1 MGEETARIT
10 VAETSGGS
18 GGSRQPGET
27 VSLPVVELLT
37 GRGFVTGK
45 SGAGKSILEGTP
57 VYTESGRK
65 PIEAVE
71 QGERVLSLD
80 TDSYRQEF
88 REVRA
93 TIEHTDDRLLRVTL
107 EDGTE
112 LVGTADHSFLT
123 ADGLDIGPVR
133 GDELEEGMWMPLA
146 RELPSPG
153 SVDGFDP
160 GADTRD
166 TDLAVDGGV
175 VGRRPRTDRTLSL
188 TFESGAEFGACL
200 ASGSPNGGTTIQ
212 ATDVGDGV
220 RECLETRGHEYR
232 AETCS
237 GESSSRAEQLRS
249 AFGNGP
255 ADRRL
260 PEWVFDAPARFRAG
274 LVSGYVDRNGRV
286 EESGV
291 TVRAESE
298 SLMRGLAELLRQFG
312 VSATVDAVETSREGT
327 ADHQGENGEQ
337 GGDREP
343 GYRLSVD
350 TFCIERFR
358 SVVDLSTPKA
368 QRLDALC
375 ERSGASDQFDSADVI
390 PGVDSVLD
398 VPTRETEQVGKDSNR
413 IAGVPVQEL
422 ARQGQLDREAYSRL
436 VSELGVTGRARM
448 FGESDV
454 QWRQVTSIEPLDG
467 ERTVYDLDVVE
478 NDNFLA
484 NGVFVHNSNS
494 ASVLVEKLLDNEFG
508 LLIVDIDGEY
518 YGLKEEYEIL
528 HVGGDEECDIQ
539 VTTEHAG
546 KLAELALEGNVPI
559 ILDVSSYLDES
570 EAEALLTE
578 VARSLFAKA
587 KKQKQPFLLLVEEI
601 HEYIPEQGSVGECG
615 KMLIKIGKRGRKHG
629 LGLCGISQRPADVK
643 KDFITQCD
651 WLLWHRLTW
660 QNDTR
665 VVRRILDG
673 KYADA
678 VENLDDGEG
687 FLVTDWT
694 EDVRRVQFQRKKTFD
709 AGATPGLEDVERPD
723 LKSVSDD
730 LVSELSA
737 ISEEASTREDR
748 IAELEAQLEQ
758 REQRIEELE
767 RELRDA
773 RNLRD
778 LADQLVSAL
787 TEHRPTAAGTDS
799 AGQTGDNP
807 VSAAG
812 WPGGWRTDDTGV
824 AGGGD
829 DPTAGGDTD
838 ATAENDEHTAG
849 TGASTARGRGETT
862 AGDTAGAGGSVP
874 TSVDTVDG
882 DTSTVSNGQADGE
895 ATDGPRFSAEE
906 VLSRL
911 DEAPGPGGEPPEGHT
926 AREEV
931 ELELYADAEV
941 VGDARDGNGD
951 GGSRSAGRGTRTTDG
966 GATGT
971 DTSPAATGGAGRGDT
986 EAQTAG
992 SGTDQHTAR
1001 VPDEEPLAVRELK
1014 AEIGG
1019 LETETRKMLAFY
1031 REHGPASA
1039 QNAHF
1044 AVGGDGDRTHAY
1056 ARNRTLRT
1064 RGLVSHVGRGRYD
1077 YRLRDRLDE
1086 ELGDR
1091 VDDAVLEAYATDIE
1105 QTALDVDL

>member
-18 GGSRQPGET
+18 GGSRPPGET

-71 QGERVLSLD
+71 RGERVLSLD
-80 TDSYRQEF
+80 TDSYSQEF
-88 REVRA
+88 REVQE
-93 TIEHTDDRLLRVTL
+93 TIEHTDDRLLRITL

-123 ADGLDIGPVR
+123 ADGLEIVPVR
-133 GDELEEGMWMPLA
+133 GDELNEGMWMPLA

-153 SVDGFDP
+153 SPDEFEHR
-160 GADTRD
+160 ADARD
-166 TDLAVDGGV
+166 TDLAFDGGV
-175 VGRRPRTDRTLSL
+175 VGHHHRTERALSL
-188 TFESGAEFGACL
+188 TFETGRECGVYL
-200 ASGSPNGGTTIQ
+200 ASGSVRGSATIRV
-212 ATDVGDGV
+212 TDIDDGV
-220 RECLETRGHEYR
+220 RGVLEMRGYECR
-232 AETCS
+232 AATCRR
-237 GESSSRAEQLRS
+237 ESRSQAKALRS
-249 AFGNGP
+249 EFGHGP
-255 ADRRL
+255 ADKRL
-260 PEWVFDAPARFRAG
+260 PDWVFDAPARFRAG
-274 LVSGYVDRNGRV
+274 LVSGYVDANGTV
-286 EESGV
+286 DEGGV
-291 TVRAESE
+291 TVMAESK
-298 SLMRGLAELLRQFG
+298 SLIVGLAELLRQFG
-312 VSATVDAVETSREGT
+312 VSATVDGVETTSET
-327 ADHQGENGEQ
+327 MADHGGESGTREESRANGEPGA
-337 GGDREP
+337 GGNGRGDH
-343 GYRLSVD
+343 RLSVD
-350 TFCIERFR
+350 PFCVERFR
-358 SVVDLSTPKA
+358 SVVDLSAPRA
-368 QRLDALC
+368 ERLDALC
-375 ERSGASDQFDSADVI
+375 ERSGEPDRFDSGDVI
-390 PGVDSVLD
+390 PSVDSVLD
-398 VPTRETEQVGKDSNR
+398 VATRETEQVGRGSNK

-422 ARQGQLDREAYSRL
+422 AGREQLDRGVYSRL
-436 VSELGVTGRARM
+436 LSELGITGRARM
-448 FGESDV
+448 FGNSDV
-454 QWRQVTSIEPLDG
+454 QWRRVASIEPLDG
-467 ERTVYDLDVVE
+467 EQTVYDLDVAG

-508 LLIVDIDGEY
+508 LLIADIDGEY

-578 VARSLFAKA
+578 VARSLFAKG

-709 AGATPGLEDVERPD
+709 AGATPSLEDVERPD

-730 LVSELSA
+730 LVSELSS
-737 ISEEASTREDR
+737 ISKAASTREDR
-748 IAELEAQLEQ
+748 IAELKTQLEQ

-767 RELRDA
+767 RDLRDA

-787 TEHRPTAAGTDS
+787 TDHRPTAAGADS

-807 VSAAG
+807 GSAAG
-812 WPGGWRTDDTGV
+812 WPGGWRTDDTDATVEANKPTVVSGTE
-824 AGGGD
+824 ASQETGDTTGGD
-829 DPTAGGDTD
+829 AESGG
-838 ATAENDEHTAG
+838 ENN
-849 TGASTARGRGETT
+849 R
-862 AGDTAGAGGSVP
+862 
-874 TSVDTVDG
+874 
-882 DTSTVSNGQADGE
+882 
-895 ATDGPRFSAEE
+895 PRFSAEE

-911 DEAPGPGGEPPEGHT
+911 DEAPGPGGEASGGHT

-931 ELELYADAEV
+931 ELELYADTEV
-941 VGDARDGNGD
+941 VDDGRGKERKP
-951 GGSRSAGRGTRTTDG
+951 GLAGRGARTTDG
-966 GATGT
+966 GATGAG
-971 DTSPAATGGAGRGDT
+971 TSLTQKTGPSRGAGEET
-986 EAQTAG
+986 ETRTT
-992 SGTDQHTAR
+992 TDRSTEQL
-1001 VPDEEPLAVRELK
+1001 PDEELLTVRELK
-1014 AEIGG
+1014 AEVGG
-1019 LETETRKMLAFY
+1019 LETRTRRMLVFY

-1044 AVGGDGDRTHAY
+1044 AVGGDGDRTQAY

-1091 VDDAVLEAYATDIE
+1091 IDDAVLEAYATEIE
-1105 QTALDVDL
+1105 QTVLDVDS

>member
-18 GGSRQPGET
+18 GGSRPPGET
-27 VSLPVVELLT
+27 VSVPVVELLT

-93 TIEHTDDRLLRVTL
+93 TIEHTDDRLLRITL

-112 LVGTADHSFLT
+112 LVGTTDHSFLT
-123 ADGLDIGPVR
+123 ADGLDIVPVR
-133 GDELEEGMWMPLA
+133 GDELEKGMWMPLA

-153 SVDGFDP
+153 SADEFDP
-160 GADTRD
+160 GANAHD

-175 VGRRPRTDRTLSL
+175 VEHHHRTEETLSL
-188 TFESGAEFGACL
+188 TFETGRECGVYL
-200 ASGSPNGGTTIQ
+200 ASGSVEGGATIQ
-212 ATDVGDGV
+212 VTDIDDGV
-220 RECLETRGHEYR
+220 RGVLETRGYDCCV
-232 AETCS
+232 ATCRR
-237 GESSSRAEQLRS
+237 ESRSQAGALRS
-249 AFGNGP
+249 EFGHGP

-260 PEWVFDAPARFRAG
+260 PDWVFDAPARFRAG
-274 LVSGYVDRNGRV
+274 FVSGYVDANG
-286 EESGV
+286 
-291 TVRAESE
+291 TVGEDDITVMAESK
-298 SLMRGLAELLRQFG
+298 SLIVGLAELLRQFG
-312 VSATVDAVETSREGT
+312 VSATVDAVEITVDSECSGEAREQSE
-327 ADHQGENGEQ
+327 AR
-337 GGDREP
+337 GDRRSCH
-343 GYRLSVD
+343 RLSVD
-350 TFCIERFR
+350 PFCVERFR
-358 SVVDLSTPKA
+358 SVVDLSAPRA
-368 QRLDALC
+368 ERLDALC
-375 ERSGASDQFDSADVI
+375 ERSGEPDRFDSGDLI
-390 PGVDSVLD
+390 PNVDSVLD
-398 VPTRETEQVGKDSNR
+398 VATRETEQVGRGSNK
-413 IAGVPVQEL
+413 IAGVPVQEF
-422 ARQGQLDREAYSRL
+422 ARREQLDRGAYSRL

-448 FGESDV
+448 FGDSDV
-454 QWRQVTSIEPLDG
+454 QWRQVVSIEPLDG
-467 ERTVYDLDVVE
+467 EQTVYDLDVTG

-578 VARSLFAKA
+578 VARSLFAKG

-678 VENLDDGEG
+678 VENLGDGEG

-694 EDVRRVQFQRKKTFD
+694 EDIRRVQFQRKKTFD

-723 LKSVSDD
+723 LKTVSDD

-737 ISEEASTREDR
+737 ISDEASTREDR
-748 IAELEAQLEQ
+748 IAELETQLEQ

-767 RELRDA
+767 RDLRDA

-829 DPTAGGDTD
+829 EPTAGGDTD
-838 ATAENDEHTAG
+838 TTAENDEPTAG
-849 TGASTARGRGETT
+849 TGASTAQGRDET
-862 AGDTAGAGGSVP
+862 AVDAGGGVP

-882 DTSTVSNGQADGE
+882 DTSTVSNGQTDGE

-911 DEAPGPGGEPPEGHT
+911 DKAPGPGGEGHIP
-926 AREEV
+926 REEV

-941 VGDARDGNGD
+941 AGDGRNQG
-951 GGSRSAGRGTRTTDG
+951 GGSRSAGRGTQTTDS

-971 DTSPAATGGAGRGDT
+971 DTSPAATGRAGRGDT
-986 EAQTAG
+986 ED
-992 SGTDQHTAR
+992 SGTDQSTAQL
-1001 VPDEEPLAVRELK
+1001 PDEEPLAVRELK
-1014 AEIGG
+1014 AEVGG
-1019 LETETRKMLAFY
+1019 LETKTRRMLVFY
-1031 REHGPASA
+1031 REHGPTSA

-1105 QTALDVDL
+1105 QTTLDLDL

>member
-18 GGSRQPGET
+18 GGSRPPGET

-37 GRGFVTGK
+37 GRGFITGK

-71 QGERVLSLD
+71 QGERVLSLN
-80 TDSYRQEF
+80 TESYRQEF
-88 REVRA
+88 REVQA
-93 TIEHTDDRLLRVTL
+93 TLEHTDDRLLRITL

-123 ADGLDIGPVR
+123 ADGLDIVPVR

-153 SVDGFDP
+153 SLDEHNP
-160 GADTRD
+160 GDAHD

-175 VGRRPRTDRTLSL
+175 VGHRRQTAAGLSL
-188 TFESGAEFGACL
+188 TFGTGAEAGVYL
-200 ASGSPNGGTTIQ
+200 ASGSTDSSGTVRV
-212 ATDVGDGV
+212 TDTDSGV
-220 RECLETRGHEYR
+220 RGFLRARGYECR
-232 AETCS
+232 AAMCR
-237 GESSSRAEQLRS
+237 GESRPQWRLLRS
-249 AFGNGP
+249 EFGHGLG
-255 ADRRL
+255 DRQL
-260 PEWVFDAPARFRAG
+260 PNWVFDAPARFRVG
-274 LVSGYVDRNGRV
+274 LVSGYLDGNGAV
-286 EESGV
+286 GESGV
-291 TVRAESE
+291 TVRGSE
-298 SLMRGLAELLRQFG
+298 SLIRGLAELLRQFG
-312 VSATVDAVETSREGT
+312 VSATVGPVGTTCEST
-327 ADHQGENGEQ
+327 ADYGDERGEQ
-337 GGDREP
+337 DRD
-343 GYRLSVD
+343 RTRTHVLSVD
-350 TFCIERFR
+350 PFCVERLR
-358 SVVDLSTPKA
+358 SVVELSGSRA
-368 QRLDALC
+368 ERLDTLC
-375 ERSGASDQFDSADVI
+375 ERSGGRDRPDSADMI
-390 PGVDSVLD
+390 PDIGPVLD
-398 VPTRETEQVGKDSNR
+398 ITEQVTGQVDQDSEGR
-413 IAGVPVQEL
+413 AGIPLREL
-422 ARQGQLDREAYSRL
+422 ANRGPLDRETYNRL
-436 VSELGVTGRARM
+436 VSEVGLTGRARL
-448 FGESDV
+448 FGDSDI
-454 QWRQVTSIEPLDG
+454 QWRRVVSIESLDG
-467 ERTVYDLDVVE
+467 EGTVYDLDVAG

-629 LGLCGISQRPADVK
+629 LGLCGVSQRPADVK

-660 QNDTR
+660 GNDTR

-673 KYADA
+673 TYADA

-694 EDVRRVQFQRKKTFD
+694 EDIRRVQFHRKETFD

-723 LKSVSDD
+723 LKTVSDD
-730 LVSELSA
+730 LVSELSS
-737 ISEEASTREDR
+737 ITEATNTRENR
-748 IAELEAQLEQ
+748 IAELETQLEQ
-758 REQRIEELE
+758 REQRIAELE
-767 RELRDA
+767 QELRDA
-773 RNLRD
+773 QNLRD
-778 LADQLVSAL
+778 LADQLVTAL
-787 TEHRPTAAGTDS
+787 TAHRSTAGSPEQDGTGPGS
-799 AGQTGDNP
+799 
-807 VSAAG
+807 AG
-812 WPGGWRTDDTGV
+812 WPGGWRTDDTD
-824 AGGGD
+824 ATGGSAEQ
-829 DPTAGGDTD
+829 TTGGDTD
-838 ATAENDEHTAG
+838 PTANDEPATGNTNNG
-849 TGASTARGRGETT
+849 TSRA
-862 AGDTAGAGGSVP
+862 DTGSSGGSDKRGP

-882 DTSTVSNGQADGE
+882 GASSVSNDPTEGETADDDSE
-895 ATDGPRFSAEE
+895 SRFSAE
-906 VLSRL
+906 VLLSRL
-911 DEAPGPGGEPPEGHT
+911 DEAPGPGGETSGDGGHT
-926 AREEV
+926 AREEA
-931 ELELYADAEV
+931 ELELYADAEAV
-941 VGDARDGNGD
+941 DDRRDGERER
-951 GGSRSAGRGTRTTDG
+951 RSAGSDSRTTDG
-966 GATGT
+966 GAAGIE
-971 DTSPAATGGAGRGDT
+971 ATPT
-986 EAQTAG
+986 ETNNTPQ
-992 SGTDQHTAR
+992 S
-1001 VPDEEPLAVRELK
+1001 PDEEPLAVRELK
-1014 AEIGG
+1014 AELGG
-1019 LETETRKMLAFY
+1019 FETKTRRMLLFY

-1039 QNAHF
+1039 QNAHV

-1056 ARNRTLRT
+1056 AHNRTLRT
-1064 RGLVSHVGRGRYD
+1064 RGLISHVGRGRYD
-1077 YRLRDRLDE
+1077 YCLRDRLEE

-1091 VDDAVLEAYATDIE
+1091 ADDAVLEAYATDIE
-1105 QTALDVDL
+1105 RTALDIDP